1 VKKTYLAGL
10 CAGMLAAF
18 AAPNA
23 SAALM
28 QLDMTANVYWTA
40 GQSTWSNPTFQDFVN
55 RASITPNAGTSP
67 VSFSIV
73 YDNAITGRATS
84 LNGVTSTLYSYDD
97 VRSIAL
103 TVGSLSFTAA
113 ADPSK
118 SFGSIVLGTRQQLEA
133 DAAGVPLFRVGVG
146 AAVNEDRSSR
156 TYEFLNST
164 GEASSDGNVNY
175 FLKFLDGTSAQSD
188 SAGPILSFWS
198 ITSDWKLPGT
208 SFAPLYYQQPTGRL
222 QNLRVTDIS
231 PFQPNDPGTVSAV
244 PEPGSLVLLSL
255 GLGLI
260 ALRSRGQ
267 RAKLLER
274 PQTSVT

>member
-1 VKKTYLAGL
+1 MKKSYLAAL
-10 CAGMLAAF
+10 CAGTMSALAA
-18 AAPNA
+18 PTA

-28 QLDMTANVYWTA
+28 QLDMTANVSWTA
-40 GQSTWSNPTFQDFVN
+40 GKNIWDNPTFQDFVN
-55 RASITPNAGTSP
+55 RASITPNAGISP

-73 YDNAITGRATS
+73 YDDAITGRATS

-113 ADPSK
+113 AHPSK
-118 SFGSIVLGTRQQLEA
+118 SFGSIVLGTNQQLEA
-133 DAAGVPLFRVGVG
+133 TAAGVPLFRVGVG
-146 AAVNEDRSSR
+146 AAVNVDRGSR

-175 FLKFLDGTSAQSD
+175 FLTGLDGTSAQSD
-188 SAGPILSFWS
+188 AAGPILSFWS
-198 ITSDWKLPGT
+198 ITSDWKLPGD
-208 SFAPLYYQQPTGRL
+208 SFEPLYYQHPTGRL

-231 PFQPNDPGTVSAV
+231 PFQPREPSPVTAV
-244 PEPGSLVLLSL
+244 PEPGSWAMLSL

-260 ALRSRGQ
+260 GWRARGQ
-267 RAKLLER
+267 RAKSLKR
-274 PQTSVT
+274 TQAAVA